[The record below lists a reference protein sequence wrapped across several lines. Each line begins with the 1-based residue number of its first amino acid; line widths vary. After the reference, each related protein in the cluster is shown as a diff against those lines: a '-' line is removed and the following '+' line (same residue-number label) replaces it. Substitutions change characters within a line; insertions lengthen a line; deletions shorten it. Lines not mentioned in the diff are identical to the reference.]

1 MIKQELA
8 KDPRLKNES
17 WDRFLP
23 KFKSKNISKRKKPKV
38 INKKDKEYTPFPP
51 EQPESKLDKQIESG
65 EYFVRKQQ
73 QEKRQEKSQKDGD
86 DSENKTSMKY
96 MKSRGKALEAS
107 SKPTTSSQVENGK
120 SSHKKNQSQ
129 DDFKSNKKKFK
140 KN

>member
-38 INKKDKEYTPFPP
+38 VNQKKEYTPFPP

-65 EYFVRKQQ
+65 EYFARKQQ
-73 QEKRQEKSQKDGD
+73 NDAEEK
-86 DSENKTSMKY
+86 KTKMRMKY
-96 MKSRGKALEAS
+96 MKD
-107 SKPTTSSQVENGK
+107 K
-120 SSHKKNQSQ
+120 SGADDAAAQNEKNT
-129 DDFKSNKKKFK
+129 SNKKKRNEKPEFDKRKKEAKNDQIKPKKFK
-140 KN
+140 NK